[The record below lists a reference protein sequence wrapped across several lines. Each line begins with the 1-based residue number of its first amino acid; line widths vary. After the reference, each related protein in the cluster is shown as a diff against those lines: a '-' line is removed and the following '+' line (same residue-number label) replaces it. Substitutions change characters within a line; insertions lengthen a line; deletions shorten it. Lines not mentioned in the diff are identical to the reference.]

1 MHSEIK
7 TYDQHISGS
16 SICEETAAVRNTSSI
31 CNYKTRKKT
40 VEQSFQ
46 RNTGAASED
55 LEKDM
60 NQELTQLLNV
70 YNSRTAALNNKDI
83 R

>member
-1 MHSEIK
+1 M
-7 TYDQHISGS
+7 T
-16 SICEETAAVRNTSSI
+16 SIFLAAASARRPPPYETQVVFAITKHA
-31 CNYKTRKKT
+31 KKT